1 MVRVSAARLIPMD
14 AREIVEGLA
23 LTART
28 AARTLV
34 ATTGDTRR
42 AALRAIADEIDARA
56 DEIAAAN
63 NLDIERAKAE
73 SMHPQMQDR
82 LLLTLDRIAGIA
94 RGARQVADLE
104 DPLGRILKK
113 STLPNGLELE
123 QITVPFG
130 VIGMVYEA
138 RPNVTVDAAVILL
151 MSGNAALLR
160 GSSTADASNRVLVE
174 VMRSALAKT
183 SISPDV
189 IQLVPSDD
197 RATVKALLTAR
208 GKVDLVIP
216 RGSAALIRMVVDEAT
231 VPTIETGAG
240 VCHVY
245 VDAAADLQ
253 KALPI
258 VMNSKTHRPSVCNAA
273 ETVLIH
279 KGVAEKFLPTLL
291 QSLHGAGVLLH
302 CDEATEKVAQSL
314 SIDTTRATAENWG
327 TEYGVLE
334 INVGVVDS
342 LESAIDHIATFGTQH
357 TEAIVTE
364 DKESARKFIAMS
376 DCAAVMV
383 NASTRFTDGEQMG
396 FGAEIGIS
404 NQKLHA
410 RGPMGLEA
418 MTTTTWV
425 VTGTGQIRS

>member
-1 MVRVSAARLIPMD
+1 MSATELVA
-14 AREIVEGLA
+14 ELA
-23 LTART
+23 TTARK
-28 AARTLV
+28 AARTLST
-34 ATTGDTRR
+34 ATGAERK
-42 AALRAIADEIDARA
+42 AALEAIAQAIESRSAEIL
-56 DEIAAAN
+56 AAN
-63 NLDIERAKAE
+63 ELDMVNARSED
-73 SMHPQMQDR
+73 MHPQMQDR
-82 LLLTLDRIAGIA
+82 LLLNADRIKGIA
-94 RGARQVADLE
+94 SGARQVAALA
-104 DPLGRILKK
+104 DPLGQVIRK

-123 QITVPFG
+123 QISVPFG

-160 GSSTADASNRVLVE
+160 GSSTARNSNEILVN
-174 VMRSALAKT
+174 VMKDALASTK
-183 SISPDV
+183 ISPDV
-189 IQLVPSDD
+189 IQLVPSED
-197 RATVKALLTAR
+197 RATTKALLTAR

-245 VDAAADLQ
+245 VDEFADIE

-258 VMNSKTHRPSVCNAA
+258 LINSKTHRPSVCNAA
-273 ETVLIH
+273 ETLLVH
-279 KGVAEKFLPTLL
+279 KSIAPTFLPMALKAL
-291 QSLHGAGVLLH
+291 SDAGVILH
-302 CDEATEKVAQSL
+302 SDATAQKVADTFKIASTVATEA
-314 SIDTTRATAENWG
+314 NWS

-334 INVGVVDS
+334 MNVAVVDS
-342 LESAIDHIATFGTQH
+342 VDAAADHIARYGTNH

-364 DKESARKFIAMS
+364 DKANAARFIALS

-383 NASTRFTDGEQMG
+383 NTSTRFTDGEQMG

-410 RGPMGLEA
+410 RGPMGLDA
-418 MTTTTWV
+418 MTTTTWI
-425 VTGTGQIRS
+425 VTGNGQIRS

>member
-1 MVRVSAARLIPMD
+1 MD
-14 AREIVEGLA
+14 AVQIVGELA
-23 LTART
+23 LNARKASRSLSTA
-28 AARTLV
+28 
-34 ATTGDTRR
+34 TGAERK
-42 AALRAIADEIDARA
+42 AALEAIAQAIESRSAEILAANEIDMNNARA
-56 DEIAAAN
+56 E
-63 NLDIERAKAE
+63 E
-73 SMHPQMQDR
+73 MHPQMQDR
-82 LLLTLDRIAGIA
+82 LLLTADRIKGIA
-94 RGARQVADLE
+94 GGARQVAALA
-104 DPLGRILKK
+104 DPLGQTLRK

-123 QITVPFG
+123 QISVPFG

-160 GSSTADASNRVLVE
+160 GSSTARNSNEILVN
-174 VMRSALAKT
+174 VMRDALSQTK
-183 SISPDV
+183 ISPDV
-189 IQLVPSDD
+189 LQLIPSED
-197 RATVKALLTAR
+197 RATTKALLTAR

-245 VDAAADLQ
+245 VDEFADIE

-258 VMNSKTHRPSVCNAA
+258 LINSKTHRPSVCNAA
-273 ETVLIH
+273 ETLLVH
-279 KGVAEKFLPTLL
+279 KAIAPTFLPMALKAL
-291 QSLHGAGVLLH
+291 SDAGVILH
-302 CDEATEKVAQSL
+302 SDATAQKVADTFKIASTIATE
-314 SIDTTRATAENWG
+314 ENWS

-334 INVGVVDS
+334 MNVAVVDS
-342 LESAIDHIATFGTQH
+342 VDAAADHIAQYGTNH

-364 DKESARKFIAMS
+364 NKDNAARFIALS

-383 NASTRFTDGEQMG
+383 NTSTRFTDGEQMG

-418 MTTTTWV
+418 MTTTTWI
-425 VTGTGQIRS
+425 VTGDGQIRS

>member
-1 MVRVSAARLIPMD
+1 MSAEAIIAELAKKARI
-14 AREIVEGLA
+14 
-23 LTART
+23 
-28 AARTLV
+28 AARTL
-34 ATTGDTRR
+34 ATATGAERKS
-42 AALRAIADEIDARA
+42 ALEVIAQAIEARSAEIL
-56 DEIAAAN
+56 AAN
-63 NLDIERAKAE
+63 DIDMQNARDEQ
-73 SMHPQMQDR
+73 MHPQMQDR
-82 LLLTLDRIAGIA
+82 LLLTAERIKGIAG
-94 RGARQVADLE
+94 GARQVAALA
-104 DPLGRILKK
+104 DPLGRTLRE
-113 STLPNGLELE
+113 STLENGLELK
-123 QITVPFG
+123 QISVPFG

-160 GSSTADASNRVLVE
+160 GSSSARNSNEILVN
-174 VMRSALAKT
+174 VMRDALSTTK
-183 SISPDV
+183 ISPEV
-189 IQLVPSDD
+189 IQLVPSED
-197 RATVKALLTAR
+197 RATTKALLTAR

-216 RGSAALIRMVVDEAT
+216 RGSAALIRMVVDEST

-245 VDAAADLQ
+245 VDEFADIQ

-258 VMNSKTHRPSVCNAA
+258 LINSKTHRPSVCNAA
-273 ETVLIH
+273 ETLLVH
-279 KGVAEKFLPTLL
+279 KAIAPTFLPMALKALSDAGVILHTDATAQKVAEKFNI
-291 QSLHGAGVLLH
+291 A
-302 CDEATEKVAQSL
+302 ATM
-314 SIDTTRATAENWG
+314 ATAENWS

-334 INVGVVDS
+334 MNVGVVDS
-342 LESAIDHIATFGTQH
+342 VDAAADHIALYGTNH

-364 DKESARKFIAMS
+364 DKSVAARFIALS

-383 NASTRFTDGEQMG
+383 NTSTRFTDGEQMG

-418 MTTTTWV
+418 MTTTTWI

>member
-1 MVRVSAARLIPMD
+1 MNPQELINALADKARAAGKTLNVSSGAERKEALEVIAD
-14 AREIVEGLA
+14 AIESRSAEIV
-23 LTART
+23 
-28 AARTLV
+28 
-34 ATTGDTRR
+34 
-42 AALRAIADEIDARA
+42 
-56 DEIAAAN
+56 AAN
-63 NLDIERAKAE
+63 EKDMEAGRA
-73 SMHPQMQDR
+73 SGLNSSLLDR
-82 LLLTLDRIAGIA
+82 LLLTPERIKGIAG
-94 RGARQVADLE
+94 GARQVSQLP
-104 DPLGRILKK
+104 DPLGITLRK

-123 QITVPFG
+123 QISVPFG

-160 GSSTADASNRVLVE
+160 GSSSAAHSNEVLVRI
-174 VMRSALAKT
+174 MREALSDTK
-183 SISPDV
+183 ISPDV

-197 RATVKALLTAR
+197 RETVKALLHAR

-216 RGSAALIRMVVDEAT
+216 RGSAALIRMVVDDST

-245 VDAAADLQ
+245 IDEFADLA
-253 KALPI
+253 KAVPI
-258 VMNSKTHRPSVCNAA
+258 IINSKVQRPSVCNAA

-279 KGVAEKFLPTLL
+279 SKIAESFAPIALKAL
-291 QSLHGAGVLLH
+291 QDAGVIMH
-302 CDEATEKVAQSL
+302 VDNTIEKIAKNTGIEVKPAHV
-314 SIDTTRATAENWG
+314 ENWS
-327 TEYGVLE
+327 TEYGDLE
-334 INVGVVDS
+334 INVAVVNSVD
-342 LESAIDHIATFGTQH
+342 EANEHIAKYGTQH

-364 DKESARKFIAMS
+364 NKEVAKRFIALS

-383 NASTRFTDGEQMG
+383 NTSTRFTDGEQMG

-418 MTTTTWV
+418 MTTTTWI
-425 VTGTGQIRS
+425 VTGNGQIRS

>member
-1 MVRVSAARLIPMD
+1 MSQQLVNQMAD
-14 AREIVEGLA
+14 
-23 LTART
+23 TARA
-28 AARTLV
+28 AARTLNV
-34 ATTGDTRR
+34 ATGPERS
-42 AALRAIADEIDARA
+42 AALNAIADAILARSAEIIAANEEDMVRARA
-56 DEIAAAN
+56 AQIN
-63 NLDIERAKAE
+63 SSLL
-73 SMHPQMQDR
+73 DR
-82 LLLTLDRIAGIA
+82 LLLTPA
-94 RGARQVADLE
+94 RVEGMANGARQVSMLP
-104 DPLGRILKK
+104 DPLGITLRH
-113 STLPNGLELE
+113 STLPNGIDLQ

-160 GSSTADASNRVLVE
+160 GSSSAAASNQILVT
-174 VMRSALAKT
+174 VMRDALKGT
-183 SISPDV
+183 KISPDV

-197 RATVKALLTAR
+197 RESVKALLNAR

-216 RGSAALIRMVVDEAT
+216 RGSASLIRMVVDEST

-240 VCHVY
+240 VCHVFI
-245 VDAAADLQ
+245 DEFADLA

-258 VMNSKTHRPSVCNAA
+258 IINSKVQRPSVCNAA

-279 KGVAEKFLPTLL
+279 KTIAKDFVPVALKALHDAGVI
-291 QSLHGAGVLLH
+291 LHGDSQVLELAGSIPMSA
-302 CDEATEKVAQSL
+302 ATE
-314 SIDTTRATAENWG
+314 ENWC
-327 TEYGVLE
+327 TEYGTLE
-334 INVGVVDS
+334 MNVAIVDS
-342 LESAIDHIATFGTQH
+342 VDAASEHIAKYGTKH

-364 DKESARKFIAMS
+364 NKANASRFIALS

-383 NASTRFTDGEQMG
+383 NTSTRFTDGDQMG

-418 MTTTTWV
+418 MTTTTWI
-425 VTGTGQIRS
+425 VTGDGQIRS

>member
-1 MVRVSAARLIPMD
+1 MSATELVAD
-14 AREIVEGLA
+14 LA
-23 LTART
+23 TRART
-28 AARTLV
+28 AARTLST
-34 ATTGDTRR
+34 ATGAERK
-42 AALRAIADEIDARA
+42 AALEAIAQALESRSAEILAANEADMVNARA
-56 DEIAAAN
+56 EN
-63 NLDIERAKAE
+63 
-73 SMHPQMQDR
+73 MHPQMQDR
-82 LLLTLDRIAGIA
+82 LLLTAERIKAIA
-94 RGARQVADLE
+94 SGAREVAALP
-104 DPLGRILKK
+104 DPLGQILRK

-123 QITVPFG
+123 QISVPFG

-160 GSSTADASNRVLVE
+160 GSSTARYSNEILVN
-174 VMRSALAKT
+174 VMKDALATTK
-183 SISPDV
+183 ISPEV
-189 IQLVPSDD
+189 LQLIPSED
-197 RATVKALLTAR
+197 RDTVKALLTAR

-245 VDAAADLQ
+245 IDEFADIE

-258 VMNSKTHRPSVCNAA
+258 LINSKTHRPSVCNAA
-273 ETVLIH
+273 ETLLVH
-279 KGVAEKFLPTLL
+279 KAIAPTFLPMALKAL
-291 QSLHGAGVLLH
+291 SDAGVILH
-302 CDEATEKVAQSL
+302 SDATAQKVADTFKIASTIATEA
-314 SIDTTRATAENWG
+314 NWS
-327 TEYGVLE
+327 TEYGILE
-334 INVGVVDS
+334 MNVAVVDS
-342 LESAIDHIATFGTQH
+342 VDAAADHIARYGTNH

-364 DKESARKFIAMS
+364 DKANAARFIALS

-383 NASTRFTDGEQMG
+383 NTSTRFTDGEQMG

-418 MTTTTWV
+418 MTTTTWI
-425 VTGTGQIRS
+425 VTGTGQIRI

>member
-1 MVRVSAARLIPMD
+1 MSATELVAD
-14 AREIVEGLA
+14 LA
-23 LTART
+23 TRART
-28 AARTLV
+28 AARTLST
-34 ATTGDTRR
+34 ATGAERK
-42 AALRAIADEIDARA
+42 AALEAIAQALESRSAEILAANEADMVNARA
-56 DEIAAAN
+56 EN
-63 NLDIERAKAE
+63 
-73 SMHPQMQDR
+73 MHPQMQDR
-82 LLLTLDRIAGIA
+82 LLLTAERIKAIA
-94 RGARQVADLE
+94 AGARQVAALP
-104 DPLGRILKK
+104 DPLGQVLRK

-123 QITVPFG
+123 QISVPFG

-160 GSSTADASNRVLVE
+160 GSSTARNSNEILVN
-174 VMRSALAKT
+174 VMKDALATTK
-183 SISPDV
+183 ISPEV
-189 IQLVPSDD
+189 LQLIPSED
-197 RATVKALLTAR
+197 RDTVKALLTAR

-216 RGSAALIRMVVDEAT
+216 RGSASLIRMVVDEAT

-245 VDAAADLQ
+245 IDEFADIE

-258 VMNSKTHRPSVCNAA
+258 LINSKTHRPSVCNAA
-273 ETVLIH
+273 ETLLVH
-279 KGVAEKFLPTLL
+279 KAIAPTFLPMALKAL
-291 QSLHGAGVLLH
+291 SDAGVILH
-302 CDEATEKVAQSL
+302 SDATAQKVADTFKIASTIATEA
-314 SIDTTRATAENWG
+314 NWS

-334 INVGVVDS
+334 MNVAVVDS
-342 LESAIDHIATFGTQH
+342 VDAAADHIARYGTNH

-364 DKESARKFIAMS
+364 DKANAARFIALS

-383 NASTRFTDGEQMG
+383 NTSTRFTDGEQMG

-418 MTTTTWV
+418 MTTTTWI
-425 VTGTGQIRS
+425 VTGTGQIRI